1 MADLKG
7 FNQDEQGRSAP
18 VNQGAND
25 TKAAAISTD
34 TLGLKNPAFWYSGG
48 FIVAFVLMAIFAEA
62 RLAKIVEVGFAWS
75 VKIFGPFWQILLLAT
90 FVIALAVGAGRTGR
104 VILGNLPVPEIDSF
118 KWMAIL
124 FCTLL
129 AGGGVFWAAAEPIA
143 HFVSAPPL
151 YGESADLQQRAFNAL
166 SQSFMHWGFLAW
178 AIVGSLTAIVIMHL
192 HYDKGLPLKPRTLLY
207 PVFGE
212 RVLTGQTGAII
223 DACCIVA
230 VAAGTIGPIGF
241 LGLQTSYALNE
252 LFGIPD
258 TFTTQLII
266 IVFAIALYTLS
277 AISGLTRGMQLLS
290 RFNVMLAFALMVFIL
305 LFGPTNFIVNGY
317 IQGVG
322 TMIDNFVPMATFR
335 GDEGWLSWWTVF
347 FWGWFLGYGPM
358 MAIFIAR
365 ISRGRTIRQLIT
377 TVCIIA
383 PLVTCFWFTVVG
395 GSGLAFE
402 IANPGSV
409 SSAFEGF
416 NLPGALL
423 AVTQQLPF
431 PLITSILFLILTTVF
446 IVTTGDSMTYTI
458 SVVISG
464 EREPNAMIRTFWGI
478 MMGVTAI
485 VLISLGSG
493 GVTALQSFIVITAVP
508 VSFVL
513 LPSLWNGPQI
523 AQKMA
528 REQDLYR
535 PNKVEVRHK
544 ISEEKLAKASTEN
557 KISAEKSL

>member
-7 FNQDEQGRSAP
+7 FNSKRHEQGRSHETDKIADNLMHVETP
-18 VNQGAND
+18 
-25 TKAAAISTD
+25 SD

-48 FIVAFVLMAIFAEA
+48 FIIVFVLMAIFAEE
-62 RLAKIVEVGFAWS
+62 RLGKLINIGFSWS
-75 VKIFGPFWQILLLAT
+75 ATVFGPFWQILLLAT

-104 VILGNLPVPEIDSF
+104 VILGNLAKPEMDGF

-143 HFVSAPPL
+143 HFVSAPPV
-151 YGESADLQQRAFNAL
+151 YAETADIQQRAFNAL

-178 AIVGSLTAIVIMHL
+178 SIVGSLTAIVVMHL

-207 PVFGE
+207 PMFGE

-241 LGLQTSYALNE
+241 LGLQTSYALNT

-266 IVFAIALYTLS
+266 IIFAIALYTLS
-277 AISGLTRGMQLLS
+277 AISGLARGMQLLS
-290 RFNVMLAFALMVFIL
+290 RFNVILAFGLMVFIL
-305 LFGPTNFIVNGY
+305 MFGPSKFIVNGY

-322 TMIDNFVPMATFR
+322 TMVQNFIPMATYR
-335 GDEGWLSWWTVF
+335 GDEAWLGGWTVF

-365 ISRGRTIRQLIT
+365 ISRGRTIRELIT
-377 TVCIIA
+377 TVCILA
-383 PLVTCFWFTVVG
+383 PLVTCFWFTVIG

-409 SSAFEGF
+409 STAFEGF

-423 AVTQQLPF
+423 AITQQLPF
-431 PLITSILFLILTTVF
+431 PLITSLLFIILTMVF

-464 EREPNAMIRTFWGI
+464 EREPNAIIRTFWGV

-485 VLISLGSG
+485 VLISLGAG

-513 LPSLWNGPQI
+513 LPSLWNGPKI
-523 AQKMA
+523 AQQMA
-528 REQDLYR
+528 RDQDLYR
-535 PNKVEVRHK
+535 PNSVETAHQL
-544 ISEEKLAKASTEN
+544 IEEQLV
-557 KISAEKSL
+557 EKSIGKEVD